1 MTNNYIY
8 IRFCSNESICL
19 SNLKVKMINKCNK
32 IVFDGLT
39 DNFGKIRIPIYDN
52 EVYKLIVYSNLSIIK
67 IPLIAKKDNVYC
79 INISNNNSNNRKHLV
94 TVLLK
99 DKYYPNIKI
108 RGGKMILWQDI
119 QSQ

>member
-1 MTNNYIY
+1 MANNYIY

-32 IVFDGLT
+32 IVFDGRI

-67 IPLIAKKDNVYC
+67 IPLIARKNKLYC
-79 INISNNNSNNRKHLV
+79 INISDNKRKEHFV
-94 TVLLK
+94 TFLLK

-108 RGGKMILWQDI
+108 EGGKMILWQDI